1 MVEALEAGLGAYQ
14 GKALVNSVTGERER
28 LDAILPIVKRYGA
41 AVIALP
47 NEEDEI
53 PDDP

>member
-1 MVEALEAGLGAYQ
+1 M
-14 GKALVNSVTGERER
+14 TGEKER
-28 LDAILPIVKRYGA
+28 LEQILPIVARHGA